1 MADRAIMKHQKEFI
15 TQIRKSYLD
24 ARLLKTFST
33 KNKTIR
39 CTSHTISSISED
51 IFAKYCADLLPENKE
66 IEIWVDPQI
75 SFKIAGLKNKS
86 GKRPLLFRPDIC
98 IIENNVLKKVF
109 DIKTDLG
116 YKRTTKIVEQAGE
129 LKNIT
134 NKIIGKQAIVNVK
147 DGQNK
152 EEKNIKIAKRLKR
165 YIVVLSSGN
174 ISAEKLNNAKLK
186 IKSLHNILMFCLT
199 EGDHLNIYS
208 DKPKFHIT
216 KDFEQLDKKILE

>member
-1 MADRAIMKHQKEFI
+1 MKRQQEFI
-15 TQIRKSYLD
+15 NQIRKSYLG
-24 ARLLKTFST
+24 ARRLKISST

-39 CTSHTISSISED
+39 GTSHTISSVSED
-51 IFAKYCADLLPENKE
+51 IFAKYCADLLPQKKE

-98 IIENNVLKKVF
+98 IIENNVVKKVF

-116 YKRTTKIVEQAGE
+116 YKRTKIVEQAEE

-134 NKIIGKQAIVNVK
+134 NKIVGKQATVK
-147 DGQNK
+147 DGQDK
-152 EEKNIKIAKRLKR
+152 EVKNIKIAKRLKR

-174 ISAEKLNNAKLK
+174 NSAEKLNDTKSK
-186 IKSLHNILMFCLT
+186 IKELHNILMFCLT
-199 EGDHLNIYS
+199 QGDHLNSYI
-208 DKPKFHIT
+208 DNPNITIT
-216 KDFEQLDKKILE
+216 KDFELLDEKILE